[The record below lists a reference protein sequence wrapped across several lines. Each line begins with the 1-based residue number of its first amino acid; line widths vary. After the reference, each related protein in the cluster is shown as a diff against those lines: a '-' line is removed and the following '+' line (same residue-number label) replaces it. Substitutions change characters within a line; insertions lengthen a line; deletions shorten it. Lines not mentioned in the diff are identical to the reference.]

1 MNRAIMFIYRSVQH
15 HSDIINGKEKTKI
28 QRVIIRGKIGWKSV
42 TIKQN
47 KGARKTSKKR
57 LTLKEIQCI
66 KKCKFIPGLF
76 SDCKCTF

>member
-1 MNRAIMFIYRSVQH
+1 MFVYRSVQY
-15 HSDIINGKEKTKI
+15 HSNVVNGKEKTKT
-28 QRVIIRGKIGWKSV
+28 QRVDIKGNQGWKSV

-57 LTLKEIQCI
+57 LTQKEIRCI

-76 SDCKCTF
+76 SDCCTF